1 MEKWKAFEKRVKQE
15 SGIQQISCVKVPEHV
30 IMTKHGRTIRKKTE
44 FDYCAG
50 IDGIAAFFDC
60 KSSGKNKLNFKTY
73 ILGEEKIHQFNA
85 LCQVNE
91 CLNIAGYLIYFYEM
105 ETISWVN
112 IKTVRA
118 LLEAGENGISPES
131 KGVVS
136 QLDSVPVNLRSLLW
150 GDRSEIIRR
159 LCP

>member
-1 MEKWKAFEKRVKQE
+1 MEKWKSFENRVKLE
-15 SGIQQISCVKVPEHV
+15 SEIQQITCVKVPEHV
-30 IMTKHGRTIRKKTE
+30 FVTSHGPVRKKTE
-44 FDYCAG
+44 FDYCVG
-50 IDGIAAFFDC
+50 IDGISGFFDC
-60 KSSGKNKLNFKTY
+60 KSSGKNNLNFKTY
-73 ILGEEKIHQFNA
+73 ILGEKKIHQFNA
-85 LCQVNE
+85 LCRAEE

-112 IKTVRA
+112 IKTVKA
-118 LLEAGENGISPES
+118 LLAAGEMSVTPES